1 MFILRIVSHYFD
13 YYNFEEVMESASVIP
28 PTLFFLK
35 IIRAGLNPL
44 KLPMD
49 FRMTFPIS
57 AKKPSSR
64 F

>member
-28 PTLFFLK
+28 TTLFFLK

-57 AKKPSSR
+57 AKKTSSR